1 MAFGG
6 VEYNQTYLQLLP
18 YELQEIIEHE
28 VQRHNFN
35 DVLSSMMRE
44 INNHCASV
52 YHMEDDSHKLTKYQV
67 LLNDIMC
74 IITRHGMH
82 CDDTINFIH
91 THSVF
96 REILFWIKMVYS
108 LKYPIAI
115 ENVGILTLPDE
126 VGEDDVGAAAAGAGG
141 GGAAGAGGGNGV
153 VGGHHWWRVP
163 ICSRGHEIEN
173 SIADLQRYR
182 WPPWGPRRT
191 ISPYQYFDYIEKVL
205 LTLEYMEILSLHKY
219 LIRQYNSELVVMGV
233 NMY

>member
-6 VEYNQTYLQLLP
+6 VEYSQTYLQLLP

-35 DVLSSMMRE
+35 DVLSNMMRE
-44 INNHCASV
+44 IDNKCASV
-52 YHMEDDSHKLTKYQV
+52 YHIEDDRHKLTKYQV

-74 IITRHGMH
+74 VITRHGMH
-82 CDDTINFIH
+82 GDDTINFIH

-96 REILFWIKMVYS
+96 REILFWVKMDYS
-108 LKYPIAI
+108 LKYPIAL
-115 ENVGILTLPDE
+115 ENVGVLAMPDE
-126 VGEDDVGAAAAGAGG
+126 VGEEDVAAAAAGAAVG
-141 GGAAGAGGGNGV
+141 AGA

-163 ICSRGHEIEN
+163 ICSRGHEIED

-191 ISPYQYFDYIEKVL
+191 ISPYTYFEYIEKVL
-205 LTLEYMEILSLHKY
+205 LILEYMEILSLHKY
-219 LIRQYNSELVVMGV
+219 LMRQYNSELVVMGV